1 MPAPHVTFPAM
12 TDFVP
17 PHIPPQMRPL
27 GLLGSLRAMRSN
39 VLTIIPG
46 IAYTQPIV
54 TGTTGPGRW
63 HMVQSP
69 EAMKR
74 VFLDNH
80 ANYPKSEAML
90 RMLRP
95 AVGASL
101 FTAEGAQWRWQRRAI
116 APVFT
121 ARNVTALA
129 PMMTG
134 TAERA
139 SARLAAGSGP
149 VGIVGQMLSATF
161 DVICEVALSGRDHF
175 DADLYAEAITRYFLT
190 IGRVSLLDFLEA
202 PAWLPRPGEFTGRQS
217 VRTMHRMVAQAIEAR
232 RARPAQPDAAPDD
245 LLDYM
250 LRAEDPETGRRM
262 TAQDLLHNMQFFI
275 VAGHETTALAL
286 SWALLMLAHSPD
298 IQHAAHAEARAV
310 LGARAAT
317 AADLSALPLTE
328 AILDETMRLYPPVG
342 FLARNVL
349 KPDMLHGREIRPG
362 DALFLNIWSLHRHRD
377 LWPAPDRF
385 DPGHFSA
392 EARANRDRYAHLP
405 FGAGPRVCVG
415 ANFAMMQAQIILA
428 TLLARF
434 RFHPAGAL
442 PVPVMHM
449 TIRPDP
455 DITLRVEPIPDT
467 PEK

>member
-1 MPAPHVTFPAM
+1 M
-12 TDFVP
+12 TDFIP
-17 PHIPPQMRPL
+17 PHIPPQTQPL
-27 GLLGSLRAMRSN
+27 GLLSSLRAMRRN

-95 AVGASL
+95 AVGQSL

-139 SARLAAGSGP
+139 SARLAAGAGP
-149 VGIVGQMLSATF
+149 TEIVSQMLSATF

-175 DADLYAEAITRYFLT
+175 DADLYAAAITRYFLT

-202 PAWLPRPGEFTGRQS
+202 PAWFPRPGEFAGRQS
-217 VRTMHRMVAQAIEAR
+217 VRTMHRMVTAAIEAR
-232 RARPAQPDAAPDD
+232 RAQSKTAGDDAPDD
-245 LLDYM
+245 LLDHM

-262 TAQDLLHNMQFFI
+262 TPQDLLHNMQFFI

-286 SWALLMLAHSPD
+286 SWALLLLAHSPD
-298 IQHAAHAEARAV
+298 VQRAASDEARAV
-310 LGARAAT
+310 LGNRAAT
-317 AADLSALPLTE
+317 AADLARLPLTE

-349 KPDMLHGREIRPG
+349 QPDKIHDRDIRPG

-377 LWPAPDRF
+377 LWSAPDHF

-392 EARANRDRYAHLP
+392 DARATRDRYAHLP

-442 PVPVMHM
+442 PEPVMHM
-449 TIRPDP
+449 TIRPEP
-455 DITLRVEPIPDT
+455 DITLRVEPIPDA